1 MANAGE
7 QHQPIRVYLMVW
19 GALFVLSVFSYLMD
33 YLEVRP
39 LGLKWFLIT
48 ALALVKAG
56 LIVAYFMHMRFE
68 RQSLVF
74 AILLPP
80 VLLLALVAILM
91 PEGAYV
97 AAVRQFFL
105 GN

>member
-1 MANAGE
+1 MNAGE

-19 GALFVLSVFSYLMD
+19 GALFVLSLLSYLID
-33 YLEVRP
+33 YVDVHP
-39 LGLKWFLIT
+39 VGLKWFLIT
-48 ALALVKAG
+48 ALALTKAG

-97 AAVRQFFL
+97 AAVRAFLL